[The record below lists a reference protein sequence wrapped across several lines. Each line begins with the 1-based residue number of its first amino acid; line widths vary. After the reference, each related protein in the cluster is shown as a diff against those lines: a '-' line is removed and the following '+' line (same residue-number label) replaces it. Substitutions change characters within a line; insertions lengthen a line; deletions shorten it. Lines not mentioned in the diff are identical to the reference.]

1 LFLKALRDK
10 VCFLVWPKNLN
21 NMKQLLLIYFLF
33 FSIGFFAQAPSRFY
47 TKFGGNGIDIGY
59 SGKPTLDKQYI
70 VVGSTSSYGAG
81 NTDVYLVKVDS
92 MGFPIWEM
100 FFGGFNNDVGKSV
113 IQLPDSG
120 YVVAGFTNSFGAGGY
135 DAYIVRTDKK
145 GTLIWQKTFGGLD
158 WDFAN
163 DLVLASD
170 GGIIVCGNTSSF
182 GAGKKDGL
190 MLKYDLAGNLIWQK
204 IIGGIEN
211 EELRSVIKTNDNLLA
226 SVGLTQSKGDVNGDC
241 YFVKFDLNGD
251 TIFTKYFGGPG
262 KDHANDLV
270 QMPNSD
276 FVMCGAK
283 TYSANPNTES
293 LMYSISNTG
302 TFLWENH
309 YSDSPGADEEFFS
322 NCPVGYHP
330 FFTAYLRN
338 RPKSPFKIQ
347 TSIFVGLPLGIYY
360 KITEEGGIE
369 DEFCYSIESTPD
381 GGYVTVGV
389 TYSFGSLN
397 GDVYFLKQDTTLIN
411 NSSVVGL
418 KENYEKSI
426 KPLLRF
432 INYNEFEINV
442 ENNSTIQYFKLV
454 SVDGII
460 LNENIIDASKL
471 LINLD
476 AYPKTLLILQIK
488 LKNGNTYLYKIPN
501 G

>member
-1 LFLKALRDK
+1 MKKL
-10 VCFLVWPKNLN
+10 LV
-21 NMKQLLLIYFLF
+21 IHFLF
-33 FSIGFFAQAPSRFY
+33 FSIGFFAQAPLRFY

-70 VVGSTSSYGAG
+70 VTGSTSSYGAG

-100 FFGGFNNDVGKSV
+100 IYGGFNNDVGKSV

-120 YVVAGFTNSFGAGGY
+120 FVVAGFTNSFGAGGY
-135 DAYIVRTDKK
+135 DAYILRTDKK

-170 GGIIVCGNTSSF
+170 GGIVVCGNTSSF

-251 TIFTKYFGGPG
+251 TLFTKYFGGPG
-262 KDHANDLV
+262 KDHANDIV
-270 QMPNSD
+270 QKNSSE
-276 FVMCGAK
+276 FVICGAK
-283 TYSANPNTES
+283 TYSASPNTES
-293 LMYSISNTG
+293 LMYGLSASG

-309 YSDSPGADEEFFS
+309 YTDSPGLDEEFFS
-322 NCPVGYHP
+322 NCEVGYHP
-330 FFTAYLRN
+330 SFTSYTRN
-338 RPKSPFKIQ
+338 RPKSPFKMQ

-411 NSSVVGL
+411 NLSVVGL
-418 KENYEKSI
+418 KENHEKSI
-426 KPLLRF
+426 KPLLKF
-432 INYNEFEINV
+432 INYNEVEINV

-471 LINLD
+471 SINLD
-476 AYPKTLLILQIK
+476 AYPKTLLILHVK
-488 LKNGNTYLYKIPN
+488 LKNGSTYLYKIPN

>member
-1 LFLKALRDK
+1 MFLKALRDK

-170 GGIIVCGNTSSF
+170 GNIVVCGNTSSF

-270 QMPNSD
+270 QKPNSD
-276 FVMCGAK
+276 YFICGAK
-283 TYSANPNTES
+283 TYSSNPKTES
-293 LMYSISNTG
+293 LMYSMTSTG
-302 TFLWENH
+302 GFAMENH
-309 YSDSPGADEEFFS
+309 YYASTTDEEFVSLS
-322 NCPVGYHP
+322 NS
-330 FFTAYLRN
+330 FQLTSLTAYLRTVPVPN
-338 RPKSPFKIQ
+338 FKMEGN
-347 TSIFVGLPLGIYY
+347 IFLATPLGYYY
-360 KITEEGGIE
+360 KINSFCGFDDEILFSVEGT
-369 DEFCYSIESTPD
+369 SD
-381 GGYVTVGV
+381 GGFLCVGSTLSFNSIGEDVFMIKLDSTVI
-389 TYSFGSLN
+389 TY
-397 GDVYFLKQDTTLIN
+397 
-411 NSSVVGL
+411 SSVVGI
-418 KENYEKSI
+418 KEKPKSPKTSIFYE
-426 KPLLRF
+426 
-432 INYNEFEINV
+432 E
-442 ENNSTIQYFKLV
+442 
-454 SVDGII
+454 
-460 LNENIIDASKL
+460 NENIKIVF
-471 LINLD
+471 LD
-476 AYPKTLLILQIK
+476 EEIAQEVMIYDLNGKTLKQFIPKETQIK
-488 LKNGNTYLYKIPN
+488 IDITDLSPSVYLLMVKYISGKVYYSKVIRR
-501 G
+501 

>member
-1 LFLKALRDK
+1 MKKLFLI
-10 VCFLVWPKNLN
+10 
-21 NMKQLLLIYFLF
+21 QFLF
-33 FSIGFFAQAPSRFY
+33 FSILSFAQAPLRFY
-47 TKFGGNGIDIGY
+47 TKFGGNGIDVGY

-70 VVGSTSSYGAG
+70 VAGSTSSYGAG

-113 IQLPDSG
+113 IQLADSG
-120 YVVAGFTNSFGAGGY
+120 FVVAGFTNSFGAGGY
-135 DAYIVRTDKK
+135 DAYLVRTDKK

-170 GGIIVCGNTSSF
+170 GNIIVCGNTSSF
-182 GAGKKDGL
+182 GSGKRDGL
-190 MLKYDLAGNLIWQK
+190 ILKYDLAGNLLWQK

-226 SVGLTQSKGDVNGDC
+226 TVGLTESKGDVNGDC

-251 TIFTKYFGGPG
+251 TLFTKYFGGSG
-262 KDHANDLV
+262 KDHANDVMQL
-270 QMPNSD
+270 PSSD
-276 FVMCGAK
+276 YVICGAK
-283 TYSANPNTES
+283 TYTTNPKTES
-293 LMYSISNTG
+293 LMYSLSSSG

-322 NCPVGYHP
+322 NCSVGYHP
-330 FFTAYLRN
+330 FFTAYIRN

-347 TSIFVGLPLGIYY
+347 ESIFVALPLGIYY

-369 DEFCYSIESTPD
+369 DEFCYSVESTPD

-389 TYSFGSLN
+389 TNSFGSLN
-397 GDVYFLKQDTTLIN
+397 GDVYFLKQDSSLISN
-411 NSSVVGL
+411 LSVVGL
-418 KENYEKSI
+418 SENQEKSI
-426 KPLLRF
+426 KPLLKF
-432 INYNEFEINV
+432 ININEVAIAV
-442 ENNSTIQYFKLV
+442 ENNPSMYYCKIV
-454 SVDGII
+454 SIDGNV
-460 LNENIIDASKL
+460 LTEMSLDTKEL
-471 LINLD
+471 KINLD
-476 AYPKTLLILQIK
+476 SYPKTLLLLQIK
-488 LKNGNTYLYKIPN
+488 LKNGTSYFYKIPN